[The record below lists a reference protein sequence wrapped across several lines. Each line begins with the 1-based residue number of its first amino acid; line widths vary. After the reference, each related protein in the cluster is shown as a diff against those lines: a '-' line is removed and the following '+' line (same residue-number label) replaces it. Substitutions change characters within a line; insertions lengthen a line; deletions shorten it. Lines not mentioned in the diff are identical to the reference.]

1 MCGMKATALLAR
13 FVPAN
18 GWAETTSST
27 IRHHQHRPN
36 TDMDP
41 RNPFSKG
48 FEKLKRK
55 LSGGSRKQD
64 GRSES
69 KNDQDGREANAEGG
83 EASQRNSRLHPVVED
98 AVESRPSR
106 EGNDV
111 NEKEVDQVNPPT
123 SRPSSPHSGKPD
135 GI

>member
-1 MCGMKATALLAR
+1 
-13 FVPAN
+13 
-18 GWAETTSST
+18 
-27 IRHHQHRPN
+27 
-36 TDMDP
+36 MDS

-64 GRSES
+64 GRSER

-83 EASQRNSRLHPVVED
+83 EASQKNSRLHPVVED
-98 AVESRPSR
+98 VVESRPSL

-111 NEKEVDQVNPPT
+111 DEKEVDQVNPPT
-123 SRPSSPHSGKPD
+123 SRPSILHSGEPN
-135 GI
+135 GM